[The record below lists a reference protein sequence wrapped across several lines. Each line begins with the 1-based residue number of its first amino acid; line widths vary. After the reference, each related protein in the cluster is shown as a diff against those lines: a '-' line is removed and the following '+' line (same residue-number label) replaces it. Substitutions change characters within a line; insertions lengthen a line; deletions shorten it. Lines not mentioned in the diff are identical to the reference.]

1 MLNRILS
8 YLGAGLLWSLHFLP
22 LPLLARIGERLGLL
36 FLLLKK
42 TRREIATTNLALC
55 FPELNQIELG
65 RLVKAHFQVLGRSV
79 IERSILWWASKER
92 LSRLI
97 QVHGEEKIDPIKKT
111 GRPIIFLAPHFVGL
125 DTGGTA
131 VAMRFNG
138 LSLYS
143 VQKNKLF
150 DQLAYHGRT
159 RFGDQRMLTR
169 QDGSI
174 RAILKGLKQGHPIYY
189 LPDMDLG
196 RKDSIFV
203 PFFGVPAAT
212 ITTLSR
218 LAHASNAVVIP
229 WITRVLPNG
238 KGYVVEIGDPWT
250 DFPTD
255 DVEVDTRKMNAYIE
269 RIVLTMPEQYL
280 WVHKRFKTRP
290 EGEPSFYQ

>member
-8 YLGAGLLWSLHFLP
+8 YLGIGLLWSLHFLP
-22 LPLLARIGERLGLL
+22 LPLLARVGERLGLL
-36 FLLLKK
+36 FLLVKK

-65 RLVKAHFQVLGRSV
+65 RLVKAHFKVLGRSV
-79 IERSILWWASKER
+79 IERNILWWASKAR

-97 QVHGEEKIDPIKKT
+97 QVHGEEKLDAIKKT

-125 DTGGTA
+125 DIGGTA
-131 VAMRFNG
+131 VSMRFNG
-138 LSLYS
+138 LGLYS
-143 VQKNKLF
+143 AQKNKLF
-150 DQLAYHGRT
+150 NQLAYQGRS
-159 RFGDQRMLTR
+159 RFGDQQLLIR

-174 RAILKGLKQGHPIYY
+174 RAILKGLKQGRPIYY

-218 LAHASNAVVIP
+218 LARASNALVVP
-229 WITRVLPNG
+229 WITRILPNG
-238 KGYVVEIGDPWT
+238 KGYVVEIGDPLA

-255 DVEVDTRKMNAYIE
+255 DVNADTRKMNAYIE

-290 EGEPSFYQ
+290 EGDPSFY

>member
-8 YLGAGLLWSLHFLP
+8 YLGIGLLWSLHFLP
-22 LPLLARIGERLGLL
+22 LPLLARVGERLGLL
-36 FLLLKK
+36 FLLVKK

-65 RLVKAHFQVLGRSV
+65 RLVKAHFKVLGRSV
-79 IERSILWWASKER
+79 IERNILWWASKAR

-97 QVHGEEKIDPIKKT
+97 QVNGEEKLDAIKKT

-125 DTGGTA
+125 DIGGTA

-143 VQKNKLF
+143 AQKNKLF
-150 DQLAYHGRT
+150 DQLAYQGRS
-159 RFGDQRMLTR
+159 RFGDQQLLIR

-174 RAILKGLKQGHPIYY
+174 RAILKGLKQGRPIYY

-218 LAHASNAVVIP
+218 LARASNAVVVP
-229 WITRVLPNG
+229 WITRILPNG
-238 KGYVVEIGDPWT
+238 KGYVVEIGDPLA

-255 DVEVDTRKMNAYIE
+255 DVNADTRNMNAYIE

-290 EGEPSFYQ
+290 EGDPSFY

>member
-8 YLGAGLLWSLHFLP
+8 YLGIGLLWSLHFLP
-22 LPLLARIGERLGLL
+22 LPLLARVGERLGLL
-36 FLLLKK
+36 FLLVKK

-65 RLVKAHFQVLGRSV
+65 RLVKAHFKVLGRSV
-79 IERSILWWASKER
+79 IERNILWWASKAR

-97 QVHGEEKIDPIKKT
+97 QVNGEEKLDAIKKT

-125 DTGGTA
+125 DIGGTA
-131 VAMRFNG
+131 VSMRFNG
-138 LSLYS
+138 LGLYS
-143 VQKNKLF
+143 AQKNKLF
-150 DQLAYHGRT
+150 DQLAYQGRS
-159 RFGDQRMLTR
+159 RFGDQQLLIR

-174 RAILKGLKQGHPIYY
+174 RAILKGLKQGRPIYY

-218 LAHASNAVVIP
+218 LARASNALVVP
-229 WITRVLPNG
+229 WITRILPNG
-238 KGYVVEIGDPWT
+238 KGYVVEIGDPLA

-255 DVEVDTRKMNAYIE
+255 DVNADTRKMNAYIE

-290 EGEPSFYQ
+290 EGDPSFY

>member
-8 YLGAGLLWSLHFLP
+8 YLGIGLLWSLHFLP
-22 LPLLARIGERLGLL
+22 LPLLARVGERLGLL
-36 FLLLKK
+36 FLLVKK

-65 RLVKAHFQVLGRSV
+65 RLVKAHFKVLGRSV
-79 IERSILWWASKER
+79 IERNILWWASKAR

-97 QVHGEEKIDPIKKT
+97 QVHGEEKLDAVKET

-125 DTGGTA
+125 DIGGTA

-143 VQKNKLF
+143 AQKNKLF
-150 DQLAYHGRT
+150 DQLAYQGRS
-159 RFGDQRMLTR
+159 RFGDQQLLIR

-174 RAILKGLKQGHPIYY
+174 RAILKGLKQGRPIYY

-218 LAHASNAVVIP
+218 LARASNALVVP
-229 WITRVLPNG
+229 WITRILPNG
-238 KGYVVEIGDPWT
+238 KGYVVEIGDPLA

-255 DVEVDTRKMNAYIE
+255 DVNADTRKMNAYIE

-290 EGEPSFYQ
+290 EGDPSFY

>member
-8 YLGAGLLWSLHFLP
+8 YLGIGLLWSLHFLP
-22 LPLLARIGERLGLL
+22 LPLLARVGERLGLL
-36 FLLLKK
+36 FLLVKK

-65 RLVKAHFQVLGRSV
+65 RLVKAHFKVLGRSV
-79 IERSILWWASKER
+79 IERNILWWASKAR

-97 QVHGEEKIDPIKKT
+97 QVNGEEKLDAIKKT

-125 DTGGTA
+125 DIGGTA
-131 VAMRFNG
+131 VSMRFNG
-138 LSLYS
+138 LGLYS
-143 VQKNKLF
+143 AQKNKLF
-150 DQLAYHGRT
+150 NQLAYQGRS
-159 RFGDQRMLTR
+159 RFGDQQLLIR

-174 RAILKGLKQGHPIYY
+174 RAILKGLKQGRPIYY

-218 LAHASNAVVIP
+218 LARSSNAVVVP
-229 WITRVLPNG
+229 WITRILPNG
-238 KGYVVEIGDPWT
+238 KGYVVEIGDPLA

-255 DVEVDTRKMNAYIE
+255 DVNADTRNMNAYIE

-290 EGEPSFYQ
+290 EGDPSFY

>member
-8 YLGAGLLWSLHFLP
+8 YLGIGLLWSLHFLP
-22 LPLLARIGERLGLL
+22 LPLLARVGERLGLL
-36 FLLLKK
+36 FLLVKK

-65 RLVKAHFQVLGRSV
+65 RLVKAHFKVLGRSV
-79 IERSILWWASKER
+79 IERNILWWASKAR

-97 QVHGEEKIDPIKKT
+97 QVNGEEKLDAIKKT

-125 DTGGTA
+125 DIGGTA
-131 VAMRFNG
+131 VSMRFNG
-138 LSLYS
+138 LGLYS
-143 VQKNKLF
+143 AQKNKLF
-150 DQLAYHGRT
+150 NQLAYQGRS
-159 RFGDQRMLTR
+159 RFGDQQLLIR

-174 RAILKGLKQGHPIYY
+174 RAILKGLKQGRPIYY

-218 LAHASNAVVIP
+218 LARASNALVVP
-229 WITRVLPNG
+229 WITRILPNG
-238 KGYVVEIGDPWT
+238 KGYVVEIGDPLA

-255 DVEVDTRKMNAYIE
+255 DVNADTRNMNAYIE

-290 EGEPSFYQ
+290 EGDPSFY

>member
-8 YLGAGLLWSLHFLP
+8 YLGIGLLWSLHFLP
-22 LPLLARIGERLGLL
+22 LPLLARVGERLGLL
-36 FLLLKK
+36 FLLVKK

-65 RLVKAHFQVLGRSV
+65 RLVKAHFKVLGRSV
-79 IERSILWWASKER
+79 IERNILWWASKAR

-97 QVHGEEKIDPIKKT
+97 QVHGEEKLDAIKKT

-125 DTGGTA
+125 DIGGTA

-143 VQKNKLF
+143 AQKNKLF
-150 DQLAYHGRT
+150 DQLAYQGRS
-159 RFGDQRMLTR
+159 RFGDQQLLIR

-174 RAILKGLKQGHPIYY
+174 RAILKGLKQGRPIYY

-196 RKDSIFV
+196 RKDSIFG

-218 LAHASNAVVIP
+218 LARASNAVVVP
-229 WITRVLPNG
+229 WITRILPNG
-238 KGYVVEIGDPWT
+238 KGYVVEIGDPLA

-255 DVEVDTRKMNAYIE
+255 DVNADTRKMNAYIE

-290 EGEPSFYQ
+290 EGDPSFY

>member
-8 YLGAGLLWSLHFLP
+8 YLGIGLLWSLHFLP
-22 LPLLARIGERLGLL
+22 LPLLARVGERLGLL
-36 FLLLKK
+36 FLLVKK

-65 RLVKAHFQVLGRSV
+65 RLVKAHFKVLGRSV
-79 IERSILWWASKER
+79 IERNILWWASKAR

-97 QVHGEEKIDPIKKT
+97 QVNGEEKLDAIKKT

-125 DTGGTA
+125 DIGGTA
-131 VAMRFNG
+131 VSMRFNG
-138 LSLYS
+138 LGLYS
-143 VQKNKLF
+143 AQKNKLF
-150 DQLAYHGRT
+150 DQLAYQGRS
-159 RFGDQRMLTR
+159 RFGDQQLLIR

-174 RAILKGLKQGHPIYY
+174 RAILKGLKQGRPIYY

-218 LAHASNAVVIP
+218 LARASNAVVVP
-229 WITRVLPNG
+229 WITRILPNG
-238 KGYVVEIGDPWT
+238 KGYVVEIGDPLA

-255 DVEVDTRKMNAYIE
+255 DVNADTRKMNAYIE

-290 EGEPSFYQ
+290 EGDPSFY

>member
-8 YLGAGLLWSLHFLP
+8 YLGIGLLWSLHFLP
-22 LPLLARIGERLGLL
+22 LPLLARVGERLGLL
-36 FLLLKK
+36 FLLVKK

-65 RLVKAHFQVLGRSV
+65 RLVKAHFKVLGRSV
-79 IERSILWWASKER
+79 IERNILWWASKAR

-97 QVHGEEKIDPIKKT
+97 QVNGEEKLDAIKKT

-125 DTGGTA
+125 DIGGTA
-131 VAMRFNG
+131 VSMRFNG
-138 LSLYS
+138 LGLYS
-143 VQKNKLF
+143 AQKNKLF
-150 DQLAYHGRT
+150 NQLAYQGRS
-159 RFGDQRMLTR
+159 RFGDQQLLIR

-174 RAILKGLKQGHPIYY
+174 RAILKGLKQGRPIYY

-218 LAHASNAVVIP
+218 LARASNAVVVP
-229 WITRVLPNG
+229 WITRILPNG
-238 KGYVVEIGDPWT
+238 KGYVVEIGDPLA

-255 DVEVDTRKMNAYIE
+255 DVNADTRKMNAYIE

-290 EGEPSFYQ
+290 EGDPSFY

>member
-8 YLGAGLLWSLHFLP
+8 YLGIGLLWSLHFLP
-22 LPLLARIGERLGLL
+22 LPLLARVGERLGLL
-36 FLLLKK
+36 FLLVKK

-65 RLVKAHFQVLGRSV
+65 RLVKAHFKVLGRSV
-79 IERSILWWASKER
+79 IERNIVWWASKAR

-97 QVHGEEKIDPIKKT
+97 QVNGEEKLDAIKKT

-125 DTGGTA
+125 DIGGTA

-143 VQKNKLF
+143 AQKNKLF
-150 DQLAYHGRT
+150 DQLAYQGRS
-159 RFGDQRMLTR
+159 RFGDQQLLIR

-174 RAILKGLKQGHPIYY
+174 RAILKGLKQGRPIYY

-218 LAHASNAVVIP
+218 LARASNALVVP
-229 WITRVLPNG
+229 WITRILPNG
-238 KGYVVEIGDPWT
+238 KGYVVEIGDPLA

-255 DVEVDTRKMNAYIE
+255 DVNADTRKMNAYIE

-290 EGEPSFYQ
+290 EGDPSFY